1 MATACMVHGGAPDLA
16 DGLKRVLAE
25 QLIHVDRGGDPFRGA
40 PDQVA
45 DVLDQGA
52 GVIDKDLGHEVPEPA
67 DAELV
72 RGRFPLHPPRLAV
85 RVEDPLN
92 DESCMGVRMRAIGEN
107 STAWACAAGI
117 NRKGGAGGG
126 GMGRGHAPLRPKKTK
141 KTAHPRIAHPAH
153 CS

>member
-72 RGRFPLHPPRLAV
+72 RGRLPLHPPRLAV
-85 RVEDPLN
+85 RVEDPVAEQVLEHF
-92 DESCMGVRMRAIGEN
+92 DHASALDVCL
-107 STAWACAAGI
+107 AGI
-117 NRKGGAGGG
+117 PDGARMHGRKATGAS
-126 GMGRGHAPLRPKKTK
+126 RG
-141 KTAHPRIAHPAH
+141 
-153 CS
+153 